1 MLSELGCDNVKKRK
15 ERLSLHDYFCC
26 QTVNDIALILSYFLT
41 NLGEDAYV
49 EGEAP
54 LAERCLVIVYYSVT
68 PEKMKERVK
77 SSFESGA
84 GTARIVI
91 ATTSLSMGV
100 DFPCVTYVVHFGPSG
115 DLVSHLQEA
124 GLAGRDGKSQAHN
137 VIVYLGK
144 HEALCDNDM
153 KTVFKSKEC
162 VRKLLL
168 SPL

>member
-91 ATTSLSMGV
+91 ATTSLPSSM
-100 DFPCVTYVVHFGPSG
+100 CHLCCSLWSLKRSG
-115 DLVSHLQEA
+115 QPFA
-124 GLAGRDGKSQAHN
+124 GGRA
-137 VIVYLGK
+137 
-144 HEALCDNDM
+144 C
-153 KTVFKSKEC
+153 
-162 VRKLLL
+162 R
-168 SPL
+168 P

>member
-1 MLSELGCDNVKKRK
+1 MLSELSCDNVKKRK

-68 PEKMKERVK
+68 PEKIKERVK

-100 DFPCVTYVVHFGPSG
+100 DFPCVTMLFTLIAQEIWSAICRRQG
-115 DLVSHLQEA
+115 LQA
-124 GLAGRDGKSQAHN
+124 VMASLRLTMS
-137 VIVYLGK
+137 
-144 HEALCDNDM
+144 
-153 KTVFKSKEC
+153 
-162 VRKLLL
+162 
-168 SPL
+168 